1 MYIGRGVITG
11 LLPSADMIEKRR
23 AMLFCLYGTIRLQ
36 ARLLTAVQRAGVSGV
51 GLLCCAS
58 RCLNQTAEFSQMRQT
73 LCKNCL
79 DWYGLAS

>member
-23 AMLFCLYGTIRLQ
+23 AMLCCLYGTIRLQ
-36 ARLLTAVQRAGVSGV
+36 ARLLTAVQRDGVLGV

-58 RCLNQTAEFSQMRQT
+58 RCLNQTAEFSQMRKA
-73 LCKNCL
+73 LCKNCS